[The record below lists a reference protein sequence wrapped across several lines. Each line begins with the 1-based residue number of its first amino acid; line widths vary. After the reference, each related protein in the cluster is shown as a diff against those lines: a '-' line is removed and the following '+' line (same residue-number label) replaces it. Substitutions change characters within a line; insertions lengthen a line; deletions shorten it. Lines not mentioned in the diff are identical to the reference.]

1 MDNREVRAR
10 VSNPFGMSPL
20 IVPGRLPTTRNKLD
34 QIVAVA
40 GSRIRAERDRRGW
53 SLATLALRAG
63 VSRSAAQTAESGK
76 HASLE
81 MIVALSAALGLSVEL
96 DLVDRKRRDRL
107 TSLRSEDPV
116 HAAMGELEARRL
128 RGFGFPVAIDEPY
141 QHYQFSGRAD
151 LAAWSVEDR
160 ALLHL
165 ENRTQFPN
173 VQESLGSFNA
183 KRAYLA
189 SELAARLGLRP
200 FVSETHVMV
209 CLWSSE
215 VLHALRIHPETF
227 RATCPDPADRFAAWW
242 GGVHPAQ
249 GRSTALIVLD
259 PLAEGRQRQWVDLET
274 AISITRPRVRGYADA
289 ALRLRDARR

>member
-1 MDNREVRAR
+1 MDNRGITAR

-20 IVPGRLPTTRNKLD
+20 MVPGRLPSTRTRLD

-40 GSRIRAERDRRGW
+40 GSRIRAERERRGW
-53 SLATLALRAG
+53 SLAALAIRAG
-63 VSRSAAQTAESGK
+63 VSRSAVQTAESGK

-107 TSLRSEDPV
+107 SSFRAEDPV

-128 RGFGFPVAIDEPY
+128 RGFGFAVAMDEPY

-151 LAAWSVEDR
+151 LVAWSVGDR

-183 KRAYLA
+183 KRAYFA
-189 SELAARLGLRP
+189 AELAARLGLKP
-200 FVSETHVMV
+200 FVTETHVMA

-227 RATCPDPADRFAAWW
+227 RTACPDAADCFAAWW
-242 GGVHPAQ
+242 SGAHPAA
-249 GRSTALIVLD
+249 GRSSALIVLD

-274 AISITRPRVRGYADA
+274 AISVARPRVRGYAEA
-289 ALRLRDARR
+289 ALRLR

>member
-1 MDNREVRAR
+1 
-10 VSNPFGMSPL
+10 
-20 IVPGRLPTTRNKLD
+20 
-34 QIVAVA
+34 
-40 GSRIRAERDRRGW
+40 
-53 SLATLALRAG
+53 
-63 VSRSAAQTAESGK
+63 
-76 HASLE
+76 

-96 DLVDRKRRDRL
+96 DLVDRKRRDRQ
-107 TSLRSEDPV
+107 SSVREEDPV

-128 RGFGFPVAIDEPY
+128 RGYGFPVAMDEPY

-151 LAAWSVEDR
+151 LVAWSVADR

-189 SELAARLGLRP
+189 AELTARLNLRP
-200 FVSETHVMV
+200 FLSETHVMV

-227 RATCPDPADRFAAWW
+227 RVACPDAADGFAAWW
-242 GGVHPAQ
+242 SGEHPAP

-259 PLAEGRQRQWVDLET
+259 PLADGRQRQWIDLET
-274 AISITRPRVRGYADA
+274 AISIARPRVRGYAEA
-289 ALRLRDARR
+289 ALRLRGDRR